1 MAEPEVEVVV
11 AGELYADAH
20 PAQFHMDN
28 YGGAPLWKSCARNW
42 KRNGSWSRANE
53 RASCIAPWD
62 SC

>member
-1 MAEPEVEVVV
+1 MAEPEVEVV

-28 YGGAPLWKSCARNW
+28 YGGARNW